1 MFSANAKLVDITDGK
16 ISIGPAANA
25 AATDGA
31 VIGNIHL
38 ASGGAFIYGAAV
50 DDFVNVKSDGVDVV
64 AAGKTQATFAATTKV
79 GVDENDSTFVQI
91 DSDSVDIIEDV
102 GGTDTTVASF
112 GVSTTIGNTSGQ
124 HISID
129 ANSIDIKTAANVTAL
144 SASSAGIVMSGSITA
159 TQGTIGGFKINNQ
172 ELSASGLSI
181 SATDQRIL
189 VTGSNSVT
197 DGNSVVIDGGD
208 GVIQVSQSGEGVFDT
223 GRTKAF
229 TTTTFIEPQVFKP
242 GSLRAIESSSF
253 TVTAPTPTAENMNVT
268 SNLAVGGTIETERL
282 RVNSSDRS
290 TPFTF
295 LNEFNRFNAA
305 SNTDGAVRPTASFAA
320 AQTTNYS
327 GNAIDTNCHPAFVF
341 STDYFTELETD
352 ANSIGWVQNGS
363 PPSGSNIFTIAN
375 KIRETGTNAPH
386 FADGKFNMLGL
397 ETNLSGM
404 HNTDHQNE
412 YTFLQAKHSGSI
424 RLQIQHDGDVV
435 SKGNITAFG
444 TTFLTVSDEREK
456 KDIYTISE
464 SLDRILNLR
473 PTKFTWKETDKQD
486 VGFIAQEVE
495 KIIPEVI
502 ETSRGFINTDDSKE
516 RKTIAYPKLVPY
528 LVDTIQELTK
538 RIEELEKKVK

>member
-1 MFSANAKLVDITDGK
+1 M
-16 ISIGPAANA
+16 
-25 AATDGA
+25 
-31 VIGNIHL
+31 
-38 ASGGAFIYGAAV
+38 
-50 DDFVNVKSDGVDVV
+50 
-64 AAGKTQATFAATTKV
+64 
-79 GVDENDSTFVQI
+79 
-91 DSDSVDIIEDV
+91 
-102 GGTDTTVASF
+102 
-112 GVSTTIGNTSGQ
+112 
-124 HISID
+124 
-129 ANSIDIKTAANVTAL
+129 
-144 SASSAGIVMSGSITA
+144 
-159 TQGTIGGFKINNQ
+159 
-172 ELSASGLSI
+172 
-181 SATDQRIL
+181 
-189 VTGSNSVT
+189 
-197 DGNSVVIDGGD
+197 
-208 GVIQVSQSGEGVFDT
+208 
-223 GRTKAF
+223 
-229 TTTTFIEPQVFKP
+229 
-242 GSLRAIESSSF
+242 
-253 TVTAPTPTAENMNVT
+253 
-268 SNLAVGGTIETERL
+268 
-282 RVNSSDRS
+282 
-290 TPFTF
+290 
-295 LNEFNRFNAA
+295 
-305 SNTDGAVRPTASFAA
+305 
-320 AQTTNYS
+320 
-327 GNAIDTNCHPAFVF
+327 
-341 STDYFTELETD
+341 ETD

>member
-1 MFSANAKLVDITDGK
+1 
-16 ISIGPAANA
+16 
-25 AATDGA
+25 
-31 VIGNIHL
+31 
-38 ASGGAFIYGAAV
+38 
-50 DDFVNVKSDGVDVV
+50 
-64 AAGKTQATFAATTKV
+64 
-79 GVDENDSTFVQI
+79 
-91 DSDSVDIIEDV
+91 
-102 GGTDTTVASF
+102 
-112 GVSTTIGNTSGQ
+112 
-124 HISID
+124 
-129 ANSIDIKTAANVTAL
+129 
-144 SASSAGIVMSGSITA
+144 MSGSINA
-159 TQGTIGGFKINNQ
+159 TQGNIGGFKINNQ

-242 GSLRAIESSSF
+242 GSLRAIQSSSF
-253 TVTAPTPTAENMNVT
+253 TVTSPTPTAENMNVT

-282 RVNSSDRS
+282 KVNSSDRS

-295 LNEFNRFNAA
+295 LNEFGRFNAA
-305 SNTDGAVRPTASFAA
+305 TNTDGAVRPTASFAA

-327 GNAIDTNCHPAFVF
+327 ANTIDTNCHPAFVF
-341 STDYFTELETD
+341 STDYFTELETNN
-352 ANSIGWVQNGS
+352 NSIGWVQNGS